1 MALLTNGKV
10 LNVPLGFGLSSKK
23 DNILIMDSKGFIVDS
38 LSYNIQINFPTLI
51 KSENRNI
58 ERVNPVLDIW
68 KPSVKSSPGD
78 ENDLFE
84 PIKLQKIE
92 EEDKSVFSIVIGVV
106 LLILLS
112 TSLLLLRKKRIN
124 KDLDSNN

>member
-1 MALLTNGKV
+1 MALLTNGQV

-23 DNILIMDSKGFIVDS
+23 DNILIMDSKGFMVDS
-38 LSYNIQINFPTLI
+38 LSYDIEINFPTLN

-68 KPSVKSSPGD
+68 KPSDKSSPGI

-84 PIKLQKIE
+84 PIKSQKIE
-92 EEDKSVFSIVIGVV
+92 KEDESVFYIVIGVM
-106 LLILLS
+106 LFTLLS
-112 TSLLLLRKKRIN
+112 VTLLLLRRKRIK

>member
-1 MALLTNGKV
+1 M
-10 LNVPLGFGLSSKK
+10 PLGFGLSSKK

-84 PIKLQKIE
+84 SIKLQKIE
-92 EEDKSVFSIVIGVV
+92 EEDKSVFCIGIGLV
-106 LLILLS
+106 LFTLFS
-112 TSLLLLRKKRIN
+112 GTLLLLRKKRIN